1 MSGFNTSFYGF
12 ALHLEDKPPHAT
24 VSLEIEGPKTVE
36 LATFECATEK
46 KTELQARAFIRDLM
60 GNILWE
66 VQAEIVPPRR
76 EDQLERSNE
85 MDPREQELS
94 FFIWQIRLQQNFYMY
109 G

>member
-46 KTELQARAFIRDLM
+46 KDRIASQ
-60 GNILWE
+60 
-66 VQAEIVPPRR
+66 
-76 EDQLERSNE
+76 
-85 MDPREQELS
+85 S
-94 FFIWQIRLQQNFYMY
+94 FYQRFDGKHLVGGAGRNSAS
-109 G
+109 